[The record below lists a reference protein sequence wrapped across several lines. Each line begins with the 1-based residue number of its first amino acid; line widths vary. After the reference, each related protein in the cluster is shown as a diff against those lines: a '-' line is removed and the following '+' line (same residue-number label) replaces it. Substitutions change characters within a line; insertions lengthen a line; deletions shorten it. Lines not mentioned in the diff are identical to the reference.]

1 MSLSLVDYEEM
12 QAKKKF
18 ENEEENR
25 IIEKLDNPS
34 ELSEFEK
41 MDILEKALIY
51 MQTDWQVVSDYLE
64 DSYSRFLFHKDTK
77 QMTPRETIL
86 YLFDNVFNGFS
97 GGEFMFSSIKE
108 NNCYLQDLWNL
119 YKKMM
124 KESSF
129 TVSKQRAS
137 YDYFKKFF
145 ENAFVVRDYRGT
157 DLLTG
162 KRSSTKK
169 LVKNLPPF
177 QTGYSFLYVDVVREK
192 MSQNS

>member
-1 MSLSLVDYEEM
+1 MDLIDYEEM

-18 ENEEENR
+18 ENEEESKM
-25 IIEKLDNPS
+25 IENLDNPS
-34 ELSEFEK
+34 GLSKFEK

-64 DSYSRFLFHKDTK
+64 DSYSRFLFHEDTK

-86 YLFDNVFNGFS
+86 YLFDDVFNGFS

-124 KESSF
+124 KESNF
-129 TVSKQRAS
+129 TVSRQQAG

-157 DLLTG
+157 DVVTH
-162 KRSSTKK
+162 KRLATKK

-177 QTGYSFLYVDVVREK
+177 KKGYGFLFVDVIREK